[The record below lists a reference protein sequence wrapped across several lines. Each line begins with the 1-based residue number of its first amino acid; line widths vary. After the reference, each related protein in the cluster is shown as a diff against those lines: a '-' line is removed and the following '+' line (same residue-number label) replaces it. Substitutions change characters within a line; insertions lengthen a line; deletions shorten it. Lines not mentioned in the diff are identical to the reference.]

1 MNAMVTTEKLAD
13 LTGYSKG
20 AIHMKVKK
28 GVWAKN
34 EHYYKAPDGKLI
46 FVVEM
51 IYQWFKENAR

>member
-1 MNAMVTTEKLAD
+1 MSTLVTTNKLAD

-28 GVWAKN
+28 GIWIRN
-34 EHYYKAPDGKLI
+34 EHYLKAPDGKLI

-51 IYQWFKENAR
+51 IYQWMKGE

>member
-1 MNAMVTTEKLAD
+1 MSTLVTTNKLSD

-28 GVWAKN
+28 GIWIRN
-34 EHYYKAPDGKLI
+34 EHYLKAPDGKLI

-51 IYQWFKENAR
+51 IYQWMRGE

>member
-1 MNAMVTTEKLAD
+1 MSTLVTTNKLAD

-28 GVWAKN
+28 GIWIRN
-34 EHYYKAPDGKLI
+34 EHYLKAPDGKLI

-51 IYQWFKENAR
+51 IYQWMRGE

>member
-1 MNAMVTTEKLAD
+1 MSTLVTTNKLSD

-28 GVWAKN
+28 GIWIRN
-34 EHYYKAPDGKLI
+34 EHYLKAPDGKLI

-51 IYQWFKENAR
+51 IYKWMRGE